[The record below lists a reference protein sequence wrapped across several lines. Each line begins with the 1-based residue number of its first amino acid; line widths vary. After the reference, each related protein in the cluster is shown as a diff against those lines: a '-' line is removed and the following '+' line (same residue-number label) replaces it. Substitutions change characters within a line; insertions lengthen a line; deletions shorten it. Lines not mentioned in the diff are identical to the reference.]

1 MWVLILLQKAYV
13 NRKISG
19 AYEMIFRTIGPA
31 VHTTPN
37 GYQVCA
43 LLEINMGPPVTVKTL
58 SWFVFDPN
66 SNVTM
71 TDGSKDAAIAEA
83 DAADLRDAPTS

>member
-1 MWVLILLQKAYV
+1 
-13 NRKISG
+13 
-19 AYEMIFRTIGPA
+19 MIFRITSPA

-37 GYQVCA
+37 GYRVCA
-43 LLEINMGPPVTVKTL
+43 HLEINMGPPETVKTL
-58 SWFVFDPN
+58 SWLVFDPN
-66 SNVTM
+66 SHVTM